1 MKKKVVVILFGGA
14 NSEHEVSR
22 RSATA
27 IIENIS
33 REKYDIFLIGI
44 TKKGEWF
51 LYSGD
56 VAKIPNGEWEQDIQN
71 KKAAFIS
78 PDTSTGG
85 LFVLTDGKYSTLK
98 IDVIIPVL
106 HGKNGEDGTIQGLF
120 QLAKIPFV
128 GCDLLSSATCIDK
141 ICTNIILNFAGV
153 KKAKFAFVTKSDF
166 NENSERCLNHIEKT
180 LPGYPVFV
188 KPSRAGSSVGITK
201 VTSRE
206 GLSGAIKT
214 ALNEDDR
221 VLVEEA
227 IVGQEVECAV
237 LGNES
242 PIASIVGEIVPANEF
257 YDYEAKYIN
266 DNSKLYIPAR
276 ISDEVSDRV
285 REIAIEAYK
294 AMGCSGLSRVDF
306 FVESGSNEVYL
317 NEINTFPGF
326 TSISMYPKL
335 FEHTGIPFAEL
346 IDQLINL
353 ALKRA
358 NMDE

>member
-1 MKKKVVVILFGGA
+1 MTKKVVAILFGGA
-14 NSEHEVSR
+14 SSEHEVSR

-33 REKYDIFLIGI
+33 REKYDILLVGI

-56 VAKIPNGEWEQDIQN
+56 VAKISNGEWEQDIQN

-78 PDTSTGG
+78 PDTSMGG
-85 LFVLTDGKYSTLK
+85 LFVLTDGQYSTLK

-128 GCDLLSSATCIDK
+128 GCDLLSSAACMDK
-141 ICTNIILNFAGV
+141 IYTNIILNSAGV
-153 KKAKFAFVTKSDF
+153 KKAKFAFITKNDF
-166 NENSERCLNHIEKT
+166 DEDPERCLNYIEKT
-180 LPGYPVFV
+180 LPGYPIFV
-188 KPSRAGSSVGITK
+188 KPSNAGSSVGITK
-201 VTSRE
+201 VTSRAD
-206 GLSGAIKT
+206 LSGAIKT
-214 ALNEDDR
+214 ALNEDSR
-221 VLVEEA
+221 VLIEEA
-227 IVGQEVECAV
+227 IAGQEVECAV

-242 PIASIVGEIVPANEF
+242 PIASIAGEIVPANEF

-266 DNSKLYIPAR
+266 DNSKLYIPAH
-276 ISDEVSDRV
+276 ISDEVSSRI
-285 REIAIEAYK
+285 REIAIKAYK
-294 AMGCSGLSRVDF
+294 TMSCSGLARVDF
-306 FVESGSNEVYL
+306 FVEHGSNEVYF

-346 IDQLINL
+346 IDRLINL

>member
-1 MKKKVVVILFGGA
+1 MKKKVVAILFGGA
-14 NSEHEVSR
+14 SSEHEVSR

-33 REKYDIFLIGI
+33 REKYDILLVGI

-56 VAKIPNGEWEQDIQN
+56 VAKISNGEWEQDIQN
-71 KKAAFIS
+71 KKDAFIS
-78 PDTSTGG
+78 PDASTGG
-85 LFVLTDGKYSTLK
+85 LFVLAGGQYSTLR

-128 GCDLLSSATCIDK
+128 GCDLLSSATCMDK
-141 ICTNIILNFAGV
+141 ICTNIILGFAGV
-153 KKAKFAFVTKSDF
+153 KKAKFAFFTKNDF
-166 NENSERCLNHIEKT
+166 NEDAERCLDHVEKT

-188 KPSRAGSSVGITK
+188 KPSNAGSSVGVTK
-201 VTSRE
+201 ITSRE
-206 GLSGAIKT
+206 GLFGAIKT

-242 PIASIVGEIVPANEF
+242 PIASIVGEIVSANEI

-266 DNSKLYIPAR
+266 DNSKLYIPAH
-276 ISDEVSDRV
+276 IGDEVSNRI
-285 REIAIEAYK
+285 REIAIKAYK
-294 AMGCSGLSRVDF
+294 TMSCSGLARVDF
-306 FVESGSNEVYL
+306 FVERGSNEVYL

-335 FEHTGIPFAEL
+335 FERTGVPFAEL
-346 IDQLINL
+346 IDRLIDL

-358 NMDE
+358 NLDE

>member
-27 IIENIS
+27 IIENIAK
-33 REKYDIFLIGI
+33 EKYDILLVGI

-51 LYSGD
+51 LYNGD

-78 PDTSTGG
+78 PNTSMGG
-85 LFVLTDGKYSTLK
+85 LFVLKDGQYSTLK

-128 GCDLLSSATCIDK
+128 GCDLLASATCMDK

-153 KKAKFAFVTKSDF
+153 KKAKFAFITKNDF
-166 NENSERCLNHIEKT
+166 NEDSERCLNYIEKT

-188 KPSRAGSSVGITK
+188 KPSSAGSSVGITK
-201 VTSRE
+201 VTSYAD
-206 GLSGAIKT
+206 LSGAIKT

-221 VLVEEA
+221 VLIEEA

-242 PIASIVGEIVPANEF
+242 PTASIVGEIVPANEF
-257 YDYEAKYIN
+257 YDYKAKYIN
-266 DNSKLYIPAR
+266 DNSKLYIPAH
-276 ISDEVSDRV
+276 ISDEISDRV
-285 REIAIEAYK
+285 REIAIKAYK
-294 AMGCSGLSRVDF
+294 TMGCSGLARVDF
-306 FVESGSNEVYL
+306 FVERSSNEVYL

-346 IDQLINL
+346 IDRLINL